1 MVNWLAEC
9 TLLDRLLHHAI
20 VVQIEGSSYR
30 LREHV
35 DLSPEICASVQT
47 RSIRRRRNRFGVDPI
62 VREGTLGSNHRLI
75 TGVPRVGIFISTLL
89 GNFHSTL
96 ALGSDAGTPARS
108 SAHWRSLRAQDS
120 RSRRGVWRNTPVT
133 VRAEQVVRVEKRRN
147 QKFICP
153 LFRTRLHRHTI
164 HPRLPSLFVSWKGS
178 SPRHRRCIYAGW
190 RTSLRGNRAK
200 IPKAIYLGLQSHLCV
215 PFNLSVPIYEQAPR
229 TFGGLKE
236 FLGTLESRFS
246 PGHLAE
252 GIVFH
257 HPPSGWASGKD
268 KAQGLPTVGPTQCS
282 DFSDER
288 RLQNI

>member
-75 TGVPRVGIFISTLL
+75 TGVPRVGIFTSTLL

-133 VRAEQVVRVEKRRN
+133 VRAGQVVRVEKRRN

-153 LFRTRLHRHTI
+153 LFRTRLHRHTF
-164 HPRLPSLFVSWKGS
+164 H
-178 SPRHRRCIYAGW
+178 
-190 RTSLRGNRAK
+190 
-200 IPKAIYLGLQSHLCV
+200 
-215 PFNLSVPIYEQAPR
+215 SVPIYEQAPR

-268 KAQGLPTVGPTQCS
+268 KAQELPTVGATQCS